1 MLGSKLENI
10 VLSYPKLKERIES
23 RDKPNQERD
32 KALKILDEIKADF
45 SVTYIRGFEKLLDN
59 TLPKLYDGIHFN
71 DGGIDFKKLVKESCV
86 VLVPNHQSH
95 ADYVAINYMFYK
107 TFRFPLMLLAEKI
120 LISFRLEPCL
130 ENRVVFLF
138 VALLLVTFFI
148 NLLSR
153 PIFII
158 F

>member
-10 VLSYPKLKERIES
+10 VLSYPKLKDRIES

-45 SVTYIRGFEKLLDN
+45 SVTYIRGFEKLLDS

-86 VLVPNHQSH
+86 VLVPITN
-95 ADYVAINYMFYK
+95 
-107 TFRFPLMLLAEKI
+107 LMLIMLLLITCFTKPFAFLSTSLVEKI
-120 LISFRLEPCL
+120 LISFPLGLCL
-130 ENRVVFLF
+130 ENRDAFLF
-138 VALLLVTFFI
+138 VDLLLVTF
-148 NLLSR
+148 STS
-153 PIFII
+153 
-158 F
+158 